1 MTGVASFA
9 RCIMNGNELLHAHI
23 TPLLQL
29 VASTSLW
36 VRPTVI
42 EILSQEDGNTTA
54 RWFRNVRRARK
65 SEEVSSYAD
74 GNYLDNNSKANIA
87 IKTALGYSIEGLKIE
102 KFHTCHIY
110 DEQGEAYDPLY
121 YCSLPNLVLIPSAI
135 HSLAD
140 HFPECKQ
147 VLKYRAYELYGFY
160 RDTIPPSKPDG
171 YDQLVWHPFI
181 GSLERAVKSIK
192 KRGSSLQS
200 KSSLV

>member
-1 MTGVASFA
+1 
-9 RCIMNGNELLHAHI
+9 MNGNTLLHNHI

-36 VRPTVI
+36 VHPTVI
-42 EILSQEDGNTTA
+42 NALQQEDGNDTA
-54 RWFRNVRRARK
+54 RWFRNVRRARTK
-65 SEEVSSYAD
+65 SEKVRTFAD
-74 GNYLDNNSKANIA
+74 GNYLDDNSKANIA
-87 IKTALGYSIEGLKIE
+87 FKTALGYRTKTEKIN

-147 VLKYRAYELYGFY
+147 ILKYQAYQLYGFY
-160 RDTIPPSKPDG
+160 RGVIPPKPDD
-171 YDQLVWHPFI
+171 YDQLDWHPFV
-181 GSLERAVKSIK
+181 GSTERALKSVK
-192 KRGSSLQS
+192 KRKSYLQP
-200 KSSLV
+200 KSVLA

>member
-1 MTGVASFA
+1 
-9 RCIMNGNELLHAHI
+9 MNGNALLHAHI

-36 VRPTVI
+36 VHPTVI
-42 EILSQEDGNTTA
+42 EALRQEDGNDTA
-54 RWFRNVRRARK
+54 RWFRNVRRARTK
-65 SEEVSSYAD
+65 NNETVRAYAD

-87 IKTALGYSIEGLKIE
+87 IKTALGYRAEADKITQ
-102 KFHTCHIY
+102 FHTCHIY

-147 VLKYRAYELYGFY
+147 VLKYRAYQLYGFY
-160 RDTIPPSKPDG
+160 RDAIPPKPAD
-171 YDQLVWHPFI
+171 YDQLQWHPFV
-181 GSLERAVKSIK
+181 GSTERALKSVK
-192 KRGSSLQS
+192 KRRSSLQP
-200 KSSLV
+200 KSALA